1 MSGDRVNIMKLFS
14 KTDIGLMRES
24 NQDRFFIKKY
34 ENNSV
39 LFAVADGVGG
49 YSGGDIAAENTI
61 KILEG
66 FNPDNV
72 SDGAA
77 DRLCDL
83 IALAHRKICDMADK
97 NSSLKNMGTTLAM
110 GWILGKRLYWAY
122 VGDTRIYLFRKG
134 TLSPLTRDHTIPGLL
149 LKEGEITREQARN
162 HPMSHGIL
170 KCIGGRDAKP
180 DTGECSLM
188 NGDILFACSDG
199 LHGMVRDEKMTQI
212 MLQEKNPDRMVEA
225 LVYLALKSGGDDNI
239 TIAGVQL

>member
-1 MSGDRVNIMKLFS
+1 MKLFS

-24 NQDRFFIKKY
+24 NQDRFFIQNY
-34 ENNSV
+34 ENDSV

-49 YSGGDIAAENTI
+49 YRGGDIAAETTI

-66 FNPDNV
+66 FNPDKIY
-72 SDGAA
+72 DDAT
-77 DRLCDL
+77 DRLYDL
-83 IALAHRKICDMADK
+83 IALAHRKICYIADK
-97 NSSLKNMGTTLAM
+97 NASLKDMGTTLAM
-110 GWILGKRLYWAY
+110 GWIHEKRLYWAY

-149 LKEGEITREQARN
+149 LKEGEITKEQARN

-180 DTGECSLM
+180 DTGECSLVE
-188 NGDILFACSDG
+188 GDILFACSDG
-199 LHGMVRDEKMTQI
+199 LHGIVPDEKMKQI
-212 MLQEKNPDRMVEA
+212 MVLEKNPDRMVKA
-225 LVYLALKSGGDDNI
+225 LVYQALKSGGDDNI